1 MKGLDDGPD
10 GLRED
15 VFDVKAKLPTAD
27 SARKVAAQERI
38 RAATEHI
45 EKAQHELD
53 RACQALSSLCW
64 MQPELDRVGKL
75 RERIKAQFYRL
86 SKFSDSRVKATA
98 KAELDHEPTPDEH
111 AHKGCC
117 R

>member
-1 MKGLDDGPD
+1 MRGLDDGPD

-15 VFDVKAKLPTAD
+15 VFDVKAKMPAAD
-27 SARKVAAQERI
+27 PARKAAAQERI

-45 EKAQHELD
+45 EKAQQELD

-75 RERIKAQFYRL
+75 RERIKEQFYRL
-86 SKFSDSRVKATA
+86 SKFSHTRVKAAA
-98 KAELDHEPTPDEH
+98 KAELDHEPSADEH

>member
-1 MKGLDDGPD
+1 MKSETPLTDAI
-10 GLRED
+10 
-15 VFDVKAKLPTAD
+15 V
-27 SARKVAAQERI
+27 ARGEASQPARRAAAQERI
-38 RAATEHI
+38 RAATQHI
-45 EKAQHELD
+45 ENAQHELD

-75 RERIKAQFYRL
+75 RDRIKAQFYRL
-86 SKFSDSRVKATA
+86 SAFSHARVKACA
-98 KAELDHEPTPDEH
+98 KAELDHEPTADEH